1 MLGDKGRAAP
11 AKDVRMPSKD
21 GVMLKAESKAMLK
34 ASTRESKNT
43 RESAPKSSAEKYMVD
58 SNILDSHGAESKTT
72 PESKAQESARPRI
85 AVLADFDTTKRPR
98 PHRIIALLKDI
109 AEVFVIAR
117 EQSDERGAHCF
128 SFPAPAESAAT
139 RSAEQKARIAELCQ
153 KGDFAP
159 LIYTPNR
166 ASISDIL
173 RSLPRLDLLIVE
185 DIALLPFA
193 CDYKREVLQAD
204 SIAKESKASKAESTQ
219 SNAPESAK
227 PAESTKSRAL
237 DSTTPESTLLDSA
250 FSDSTTRPAPKIIC
264 DLREFY
270 PLEYED
276 EAWQAG
282 LGRFFT
288 HLCAHYLKEA
298 DLCLCISEAIC
309 ARYER
314 DFGIAPRLY
323 LSLPPHLDAL
333 HYKKLRNAA
342 QKRQMRES
350 TARHRAPKPKP
361 PKARI
366 LYHGFISRDRDSLNL
381 LRLARL
387 LGDEYELHCM
397 VVCNDALFLRDF
409 CMRAKRQRNI
419 RIIPPVPMS
428 DIIAQSVNY
437 DIGILTL
444 QPNSFNNAHAMPNKL
459 FEYIQSRLC
468 VISTP
473 IPSVRAFLRDF
484 GAGRVAIDFSVQSL
498 ARTIRAITRQSKC
511 HQKHAAPQDKM
522 RINRIQNLRQSNAKA
537 HYLDTNAA
545 INSMISP
552 TAHQGK
558 PRNSAISSTARQSK
572 YRSSMIS
579 SVARQSKSRQKRAT
593 HKSNVTSATK
603 HQDASCKK
611 RIFHKSRSP
620 LAYRQTLAQHFC
632 KTLSIESN
640 RAKLHQ
646 ILRELNIIP

>member
-1 MLGDKGRAAP
+1 MLGDKGCVVL
-11 AKDVRMPSKD
+11 AKGGRM
-21 GVMLKAESKAMLK
+21 VKAESKNARESKTASESKVPKSKNTQKSAPNVDSALPKNIWLDSAPNASAPESK
-34 ASTRESKNT
+34 ARESKN
-43 RESAPKSSAEKYMVD
+43 A
-58 SNILDSHGAESKTT
+58 
-72 PESKAQESARPRI
+72 ESARPRI

-98 PHRIIALLKDI
+98 PHRIIGLLKDI

-117 EQSDERGAHCF
+117 EQSAERGARCF
-128 SFPAPAESAAT
+128 AFPAPAENAAT
-139 RSAEQKARIAELCQ
+139 RSAEQKARITELCQ

-166 ASISDIL
+166 AIISGIL
-173 RSLPRLDLLIVE
+173 RALPRLDLLIVE

-204 SIAKESKASKAESTQ
+204 SIAKKSKASKAESTQ
-219 SNAPESAK
+219 FTA
-227 PAESTKSRAL
+227 
-237 DSTTPESTLLDSA
+237 PESTLLDSTLL
-250 FSDSTTRPAPKIIC
+250 DSTARPAPKIIC

-288 HLCAHYLKEA
+288 HLCERYLKEA
-298 DLCLCISEAIC
+298 DLCLCVSEAIC

-323 LSLPPHLDAL
+323 LSLPPHLDAM

-342 QKRQMRES
+342 QKRQMLES
-350 TARHRAPKPKP
+350 SVRRHFARRHAPKAKP
-361 PKARI
+361 IKARI

-381 LRLARL
+381 LRLACL
-387 LGDEYELHCM
+387 LGDAYELHCM
-397 VVCNDALFLRDF
+397 VVCNDARFLRDF
-409 CMRAKRQRNI
+409 CARAKRQRNI

-428 DIIAQSVNY
+428 DIIAQSVGY

-484 GAGRVAIDFSVQSL
+484 GAGRVASDFSAQSL
-498 ARTIRAITRQSKC
+498 ARTIRAIT
-511 HQKHAAPQDKM
+511 H
-522 RINRIQNLRQSNAKA
+522 
-537 HYLDTNAA
+537 
-545 INSMISP
+545 
-552 TAHQGK
+552 
-558 PRNSAISSTARQSK
+558 
-572 YRSSMIS
+572 
-579 SVARQSKSRQKRAT
+579 QSKSRQKRITPRDKMRIGKIQNPRQNRTKSRYLNPSTAINSAINPTVRQSKYCNSMISSVT
-593 HKSNVTSATK
+593 HQSKTYQK
-603 HQDASCKK
+603 HTA
-611 RIFHKSRSP
+611 HKSRSP

-632 KTLSIESN
+632 KALSLESN
-640 RAKLHQ
+640 RTKLYQ

>member
-1 MLGDKGRAAP
+1 MLGDKGCVVL
-11 AKDVRMPSKD
+11 AKDGRML
-21 GVMLKAESKAMLK
+21 GAESKNARESKTASESK
-34 ASTRESKNT
+34 ARESAPNVDSALPKNIWLDSAPNASPPESKVRESKN
-43 RESAPKSSAEKYMVD
+43 A
-58 SNILDSHGAESKTT
+58 
-72 PESKAQESARPRI
+72 ESARPRI

-98 PHRIIALLKDI
+98 PHHIIALLKDI

-117 EQSDERGAHCF
+117 EQSDESGAHCF
-128 SFPAPAESAAT
+128 AFPAPAENAAT
-139 RSAEQKARIAELCQ
+139 RSAKQKARITDLCQ

-166 ASISDIL
+166 AIISDIL
-173 RSLPRLDLLIVE
+173 RALPRLDLLIVE

-204 SIAKESKASKAESTQ
+204 SITKESATKKAESTQ
-219 SNAPESAK
+219 TTTPKSTQSNALESTK

-237 DSTTPESTLLDSA
+237 DSATQKPAILDSTTPESALLDSA
-250 FSDSTTRPAPKIIC
+250 LLDSVALDSATHPAPKIIC

-288 HLCAHYLKEA
+288 HLCARYLKEA
-298 DLCLCISEAIC
+298 DLCLCVSEAIC
-309 ARYER
+309 ARYVR

-323 LSLPPHLDAL
+323 LSLPPHLDSL

-342 QKRQMRES
+342 QKRQIRES
-350 TARHRAPKPKP
+350 TARRHAKYNIRHHAPKTKP
-361 PKARI
+361 IKARI

-387 LGDEYELHCM
+387 LGDKYKLHCM
-397 VVCNDALFLRDF
+397 VVCNDARFLRDF
-409 CMRAKRQRNI
+409 CARAKRQRNI

-428 DIIAQSVNY
+428 DIIAQSVGY

-484 GAGRVAIDFSVQSL
+484 GAGRVASDFSAQSL
-498 ARTIRAITRQSKC
+498 ARTIRAITCQRKCYNSAIDSATNPTARQSKC
-511 HQKHAAPQDKM
+511 HQ
-522 RINRIQNLRQSNAKA
+522 N
-537 HYLDTNAA
+537 T
-545 INSMISP
+545 
-552 TAHQGK
+552 
-558 PRNSAISSTARQSK
+558 PRHKRVFRKSK
-572 YRSSMIS
+572 
-579 SVARQSKSRQKRAT
+579 
-593 HKSNVTSATK
+593 
-603 HQDASCKK
+603 
-611 RIFHKSRSP
+611 SP

-632 KTLSIESN
+632 KALSLESN